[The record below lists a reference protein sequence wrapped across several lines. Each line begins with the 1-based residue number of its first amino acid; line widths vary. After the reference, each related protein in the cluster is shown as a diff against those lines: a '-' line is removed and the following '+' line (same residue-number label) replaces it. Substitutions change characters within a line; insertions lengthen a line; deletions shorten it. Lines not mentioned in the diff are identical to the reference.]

1 MRHLRIVAVMLG
13 LLATV
18 VGQSLR
24 IDEKASKVTLNG
36 KIYAVTLAANSTQG
50 PQSVV
55 IKSEVIGPTG
65 TEVASSSSTAQLKT
79 GTNKLSVSLSLAELP
94 KKRDDLLWY
103 RLAYSVTANGSEV
116 AHGILPSEWTD
127 RGETAI
133 RRQCQPVARAI

>member
-94 KKRDDLLWY
+94 KKR
-103 RLAYSVTANGSEV
+103 RLA
-116 AHGILPSEWTD
+116 
-127 RGETAI
+127 
-133 RRQCQPVARAI
+133 